1 MKNNFAQKK
10 AWTTP
15 SIEAAPVRMTK
26 GGFIDFYFETKF
38 LLNDDKK
45 DQPSSAS

>member
-1 MKNNFAQKK
+1 MKTNFAHKK

-15 SIEAAPVRMTK
+15 SIEAAPVRMTE
-26 GGFIDFYFETKF
+26 GGFIDTFFETNF
-38 LLNDDKK
+38 VFNDDKK